1 MNKFFTLA
9 LGVILVLVGKG
20 IVLAQ
25 MTTETTQQPPLIPVA
40 TTTSSGLPKPLDLSR
55 FEALGKKSPFT
66 LASATAEADF
76 AKELVLGGYVR
87 MDGEDFVIVANKTKP
102 ERIMVGRKPSPS
114 AQGMVLQDLKKD
126 PSGDPSK
133 LQAKIKKGTEM
144 ATLKYE
150 ITGGGGAP
158 VAPIPV
164 AAQGQ
169 PPIPGLPGQQ
179 PGQGQVNSGGRP
191 SATPAPVIRRRVIPI
206 PQGGKK

>member
-9 LGVILVLVGKG
+9 VGVILVLVGKG
-20 IVLAQ
+20 IVSGE
-25 MTTETTQQPPLIPVA
+25 MTTETIPQPPAIPVA

-55 FEALGKKSPFT
+55 FDALGKKSPFT

-169 PPIPGLPGQQ
+169 PPIPGQ
-179 PGQGQVNSGGRP
+179 PGQGQMNSGGKP
-191 SATPAPVIRRRVIPI
+191 GATPAPVIRRRVIPI